1 MYLKRFFGRIL
12 EFGHMIKFSHTIFAM
27 PFALAGATLAARE
40 VKISAG
46 QVFWIILAMV
56 AARSAAMG
64 FNRLVD
70 RRLDG
75 ENPRTNMRHLPSGR
89 ISKEESIIFII
100 FFSILFSFASFQLN
114 LLCFFLSPLAL
125 FIVLLYSYTKR
136 FTSLSHYVLG
146 IALGLS
152 PLGAWLAITGYFAW
166 LPVILSLAV
175 VFWVAGFDIIYACQ
189 DFDFDARKKLH
200 SIPLRLGLRKALNV
214 ARLSHFAAFLLM
226 GYLAWI
232 GDLRLIYALGL
243 VLIAGLLSYEH
254 SLVHPENLE
263 KLDMAFFNMN
273 GIISIVFFASV
284 LGDVVLA

>member
-1 MYLKRFFGRIL
+1 MFLKKIFSRIF
-12 EFGHMIKFSHTIFAM
+12 EFARMIKFSHTIFAL
-27 PFALAGATLAARE
+27 PFALAGATLAARQ
-40 VKISAG
+40 VKIGFAPI
-46 QVFWIILAMV
+46 FWILVAMV

-75 ENPRTNMRHLPSGR
+75 ENPRTRSRHLPSGR
-89 ISKEESIIFII
+89 ISKRETTIFILI
-100 FFSILFSFASFQLN
+100 FSVLFVYAAFRLN

-125 FIVLLYSYTKR
+125 FIVFLYSYTKR

-152 PLGAWLAITGYFAW
+152 PLGAWLAITGHFAW

-175 VFWVAGFDIIYACQ
+175 VFWVAGFDIIYSCQ
-189 DFDFDARKKLH
+189 DFEFDVQRKLH
-200 SIPLRLGLRKALNV
+200 SIPRRLGLRKALNV
-214 ARLSHFAAFLLM
+214 ARLSHFMAFLLM

-232 GDLRLIYALGL
+232 GDLRLIYATGL
-243 VLIAGLLSYEH
+243 VFIAGLLSYEH

-284 LGDVVLA
+284 LGDVILI